1 MSGAVL
7 WRDPADARR
16 VNTFL
21 RNAAGCG
28 YHVDASPLY
37 EEAGLDVRFLL
48 LCPRG
53 RYVGF
58 LIYLLDDLRPPTVE
72 ELAELRK
79 AREAGLFA
87 AVCYDTEYAV
97 NAMDN
102 YCRDGLRACG
112 SAAAVFRPRRPYSRT
127 DDLRF
132 LL

>member
-21 RNAAGCG
+21 CAAGRSG
-28 YHVDASPLY
+28 YHVNASPLY
-37 EEAGLDVRFLL
+37 EDAGLDVRFLL

-58 LIYLLDDLRPPTVE
+58 LIYLLDDLRPPTPE
-72 ELAELRK
+72 EWNELRK

-87 AVCYDTEYAV
+87 AVCYNTEYAV
-97 NAMDN
+97 NAMSN
-102 YCRDGLRACG
+102 YCTDGLMECS
-112 SAAAVFRPRRPYSRT
+112 SAAAVFRPRRPYSRA

>member
-21 RNAAGCG
+21 RAVGRCG
-28 YHVDASPLY
+28 YHVDASPLH
-37 EEAGLDVRFLL
+37 EDARLDVQFLL
-48 LCPRG
+48 LRPRG

-58 LIYLLDDLRPPTVE
+58 LIYLLDDLRPPTPE
-72 ELAELRK
+72 EWNELRK

-87 AVCYDTEYAV
+87 AVCYNTEYAV
-97 NAMDN
+97 NAMSN
-102 YCRDGLRACG
+102 YCTDGLMGCS
-112 SAAAVFRPRRPYSRT
+112 SAAAVFRPRRPYSRA